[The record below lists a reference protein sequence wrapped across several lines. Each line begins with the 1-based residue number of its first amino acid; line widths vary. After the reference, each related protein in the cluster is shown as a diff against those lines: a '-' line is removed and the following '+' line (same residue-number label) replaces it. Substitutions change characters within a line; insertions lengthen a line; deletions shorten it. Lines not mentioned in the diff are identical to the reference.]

1 MFDFK
6 SIMSLGVSDPTKQLA
21 VPSTATVLPNRQG
34 NQAFVKENENKYMC
48 KRNLNL

>member
-1 MFDFK
+1 MFDFE
-6 SIMSLGVSDPTKQLA
+6 SIMCLGVSDPTKRLA
-21 VPSTATVLPNRQG
+21 VQSTVTALSNLQG